1 MIKMKKLLL
10 IQFILSLTILSCP
23 GQENKNISEQ
33 NKTKNDMI
41 FVVVE
46 EMPTFKGGDVN
57 TFRDWVQERVRY
69 PEELKAQKVEGK
81 VFIMFVVETDG
92 TVTNVQIM
100 RGLHPLLDKE
110 SVKVVKSSPKWKPGM
125 QLDKAVRVRFS
136 ITVEYNL
143 I

>member
-1 MIKMKKLLL
+1 MIKMKKILL
-10 IQFILSLTILSCP
+10 IQFILSLAIFSCF
-23 GQENKNISEQ
+23 GQETRKTGEQ

-46 EMPTFKGGDVN
+46 EMPTFKGGDVYA
-57 TFRDWVQERVRY
+57 FRDWVQERVRY

-81 VFIMFVVETDG
+81 VYIMFVVETDG
-92 TVTNVQIM
+92 SVSNVQVM
-100 RGLHPLLDKE
+100 RGIHPLLDKE
-110 SVKVVKSSPKWKPGM
+110 SVKVVESSPKWKPGL

>member
-10 IQFILSLTILSCP
+10 IQFMLSLTILSCL
-23 GQENKNISEQ
+23 GQENKNINEQ
-33 NKTKNDMI
+33 NKTKNDII

-69 PEELKAQKVEGK
+69 PKELKAQKVEGK

-92 TVTNVQIM
+92 SVSNVQVM
-100 RGLHPLLDKE
+100 RGIHPLLDKE
-110 SVKVVKSSPKWKPGM
+110 SVKVVESSPKWKPGL